1 MPAGTLPV
9 ARTHAGGKYIDFSKF
24 EVIDQPLWDSLDL
37 TGTTSFNTSTLFQT
51 PQGQGTKTIV
61 DTNMESAGTLS
72 APKNQLVTG
81 VSIVSNADLNIGD
94 LKTFT
99 NEVVFTFTIAD
110 KQIFRLPCHM
120 LGKAMLSG
128 FAGSA
133 LFDYAAI
140 GAPGVRQ
147 GYKLRYPFVI
157 PTQQSFQV
165 TLAAGTALGTISNLK
180 LWVYLHGIQTRAIK

>member
-1 MPAGTLPV
+1 MPGTLPIS
-9 ARTHAGGKYIDFSKF
+9 RTHAGGKYIDFSKF
-24 EVIDQPLWDSLDL
+24 EVIDQPLWDSLNL
-37 TGTTSFNTSTLFQT
+37 TGTTSFSSQVLFQ
-51 PQGQGTKTIV
+51 QARGQGGKTAV
-61 DTNMESAGTLS
+61 DTNMEAAGLLS

-81 VSIVSNADLNIGD
+81 ISVVTNADLNITD
-94 LKTFT
+94 LKALT
-99 NEVVFTFTIAD
+99 NQGVFTFTIAD
-110 KQIFRLPCHM
+110 KQIFNLPVHM

-133 LFDYAAI
+133 LFDYAAL
-140 GAPGVRQ
+140 GAPGVRH

-165 TLAAGTALGTISNLK
+165 TISMGTPIAGVISNLK